1 MIDKK
6 QNERILENFE
16 RIAHAM
22 KILKDTLARNRIGT
36 DTLALLSDEID
47 VLYKEFEAIKETNG
61 GNEK

>member
-22 KILKDTLARNRIGT
+22 KILKDTLTRNQIGA

-47 VLYKEFEAIKETNG
+47 VLYKEYEAIKEANT
-61 GNEK
+61 